1 MPQRI
6 MLQFMPISKST
17 DIDLNAHEDSSNL
30 DNSGSTTKTS
40 GHEIVNISK
49 VPNNGNEHSEY
60 EVNGVNGLSILEHSS
75 PEPKRKTTTYQ
86 ERVSYIPNHD
96 FTGNKSS
103 ILKVLLNHLFQI
115 HSNINHI
122 LMPRRKH

>member
-1 MPQRI
+1 

-86 ERVSYIPNHD
+86 ERVSYILIMILLAIKFNFESSPQPSIPNT
-96 FTGNKSS
+96 FKYKSHPNAKAKALGS
-103 ILKVLLNHLFQI
+103 AK
-115 HSNINHI
+115 
-122 LMPRRKH
+122 

>member
-1 MPQRI
+1 

-75 PEPKRKTTTYQ
+75 PEPKGKQQLT
-86 ERVSYIPNHD
+86 
-96 FTGNKSS
+96 KSVFL
-103 ILKVLLNHLFQI
+103 IFLIMILLAIKVQFLKVLLNHLFQI